1 MQTLNTILM
10 MDILLIFLQL
20 PKTFQM
26 LQYNI
31 LAYKIY
37 LNEDLIPPNTLPRE
51 ESAVMRYKDVIERSN
66 AKHPY
71 LGSGPQFF

>member
-51 ESAVMRYKDVIERSN
+51 GTTIMRNRDIIE
-66 AKHPY
+66 
-71 LGSGPQFF
+71 